1 MIDIDHLIPSE
12 FYRAI
17 LAGLVAGGV
26 IAVVARVSRYWS
38 RRQKRLEFE
47 AYISKNITE
56 MFQIMEYF
64 EENMEKKDL
73 WELRRD
79 FFCGELSKMREF
91 AGQNYVCLKRRQ
103 FAEFIEYL
111 TRMEKAIEQHKRIG
125 VVTSNKIYE
134 MWLGYFKEI
143 EWIKIPMVKLDFRE
157 D

>member
-1 MIDIDHLIPSE
+1 MDILTTPE
-12 FYRAI
+12 FIHAI
-17 LAGLVAGGV
+17 FAGLVVGGA
-26 IAVVARVSRYWS
+26 IAVVAWVNGYWS

-47 AYISKNITE
+47 TYIGKNITE

-73 WELRRD
+73 WELRRV

-91 AGQNYVCLKRRQ
+91 AGQNYVCLKRGQ

-134 MWLGYFKEI
+134 MWLEDFKEI